1 MGGSK
6 QACDVCV
13 CVCVGVVFL
22 CAPTGLEC
30 VISGSNMLLAV

>member
-6 QACDVCV
+6 RACDVCV
-13 CVCVGVVFL
+13 EVVCAL
-22 CAPTGLEC
+22 AGLEC